1 MIKNEQELNEKIEH
15 CSSCLDEKFAP
26 TEKGKRAIV
35 DSICFISSI

>member
-26 TEKGKRAIV
+26 TGIFVFTFA
-35 DSICFISSI
+35 